1 MKTKVLR
8 AAEVAH
14 ILRRAL
20 GPMRDWSDCLA
31 DMRAEKTD
39 IGGLRL
45 LPVGVLS
52 AGCRRPIYHPASIA
66 EFINKIRQL
75 YSETGEVV
83 KDAPIQA
90 VEVEID
96 LSDERCWKHVKA
108 MPITIH

>member
-1 MKTKVLR
+1 MKIKALR

-31 DMRAEKTD
+31 DMRADKTD
-39 IGGLRL
+39 IGGVRL

-52 AGCRRPIYHPASIA
+52 AGCPRPIYHPASIA
-66 EFINKIRQL
+66 EFITKVRQL
-75 YSETGEVV
+75 YSDTGEAV

-96 LSDERCWKHVKA
+96 LDDERDWKHVKA
-108 MPITIH
+108 KPIAIH

>member
-14 ILRRAL
+14 VLRRAL
-20 GPMRDWSDCLA
+20 GPMRDWSDALA

-39 IGGLRL
+39 VGGVRL

-52 AGCRRPIYHPASIA
+52 AGCRRPVYHPASVA
-66 EFINKIRQL
+66 EFIN
-75 YSETGEVV
+75 EVRLRCLESR
-83 KDAPIQA
+83 KDAPLQA

-96 LSDERCWKHVKA
+96 LFDERGWRQIVAKPSK
-108 MPITIH
+108 IH